1 MLAIGENIQGGN
13 FMKDIIFTGA
23 AVAIVTPF
31 TESGIN
37 FQELKKLIE
46 FNIEK
51 GTDAIVIA
59 GTTGESSTM
68 SDDEHREVIKFTV
81 ECVNKRVPVI
91 AGTGSNDTIY
101 AVELS
106 QYAESVGADALLL
119 VTPYYNKTTQS
130 GLIKHYNYIAD
141 RVNIPIILY
150 NVPSRTGVN
159 ITPETY
165 VELAKHPRI
174 VATKEASGDISAIA
188 RIKALCGDELNIYSG
203 NDDQI
208 VPILSLGG
216 KGVISV
222 FSNIMPKETHD
233 ICSLYFEGK
242 VKESYELQTKY
253 LELINTLFIEVNPI
267 PVKTALGLMG
277 YDVGPLRMPLFSIEV
292 KNLEILKEQLSKYK
306 LI

>member
-1 MLAIGENIQGGN
+1 
-13 FMKDIIFTGA
+13 MKKTIFTGA

-31 TESGIN
+31 NENGIN
-37 FQELKKLIE
+37 FEELKRLID
-46 FNIEK
+46 FNIDN

-68 SDDEHREVIKFTV
+68 SDEEHKEAIRFTV
-81 ECVNKRVPVI
+81 EYVNKRIPVI
-91 AGTGSNDTIY
+91 AGTGSNDTAY
-101 AVELS
+101 AIELS
-106 QYAESVGADALLL
+106 KYAESVGVDGILV
-119 VTPYYNKTTQS
+119 VTPYYNKATQS
-130 GLIKHYNYIAD
+130 GLVKHFTYIAD
-141 RVNIPIILY
+141 RVNVPMILY

-159 ITPETY
+159 ILPETY
-165 VELAKHPRI
+165 VELSKHPRI
-174 VATKEASGDISAIA
+174 VAAKEASGDLSQVAK
-188 RIKALCGDELNIYSG
+188 IKALCGDNLDIYSG

-222 FSNIMPKETHD
+222 LSNVMPKEAHQ

-242 VKESYELQTKY
+242 IEESAKMQTEY
-253 LELINTLFIEVNPI
+253 LELINNLFIEVNPI

-277 YDVGPLRMPLFSIEV
+277 YNVGNLRMPLLAMEG
-292 KNLEILKEQLSKYK
+292 KNLETLKDSLKEYK

>member
-1 MLAIGENIQGGN
+1 
-13 FMKDIIFTGA
+13 MKKDIFTGA
-23 AVAIVTPF
+23 AVAIITPF
-31 TESGIN
+31 TEDGIN
-37 FQELKKLIE
+37 FEELKRLID
-46 FNIEK
+46 FNIEN

-59 GTTGESSTM
+59 GTTGEASTM
-68 SDDEHREVIKFTV
+68 SDEEHRETIRFTV
-81 ECVNKRVPVI
+81 EYVNKRIPVI
-91 AGTGSNDTIY
+91 AGTGSNDTLY

-106 QYAESVGADALLL
+106 QYAESVGADGLLL

-141 RVNIPIILY
+141 RVNLPIILY

-159 ITPETY
+159 ILPKTAF
-165 VELAKHPRI
+165 ELSKHKNI
-174 VATKEASGDISAIA
+174 VAIKEASGNLSQIAETIS
-188 RIKALCGDELNIYSG
+188 LCGDNLTVYSG

-222 FSNIMPKETHD
+222 LSNVVPRDAHN

-242 VKESYELQTKY
+242 VKESKELQFKY
-253 LELINTLFIEVNPI
+253 LNLINALFIEVNPI
-267 PVKTALGLMG
+267 PVKTALRLMG
-277 YDVGPLRMPLFSIEV
+277 FNAGPLRMPLFDMEEA
-292 KNLEILKEQLSKYK
+292 NLEVLKNELKAHN

>member
-1 MLAIGENIQGGN
+1 
-13 FMKDIIFTGA
+13 MKDIIFTGA

-31 TESGIN
+31 TEEGIN
-37 FQELKKLIE
+37 FSELKKLID
-46 FNIEK
+46 FNIDN
-51 GTDAIVIA
+51 GSDAIVIA

-68 SDDEHREVIKFTV
+68 TDEEHREIIRFTV
-81 ECVNKRVPVI
+81 EYVNKRVPVI

-106 QYAESVGADALLL
+106 KYAESVGADALLL
-119 VTPYYNKTTQS
+119 VTPYYNKTTQN
-130 GLIKHYNYIAD
+130 GLVKHYNYIAD

-159 ITPETY
+159 IAPETY

-174 VATKEASGDISAIA
+174 VATKEASGDLSAIA
-188 RIKALCGDELNIYSG
+188 RIKSLCKDHLSIYSG

-222 FSNIMPKETHD
+222 LSNIMPKETHE

-242 VKESYELQTKY
+242 VKESCELQTKY
-253 LELINTLFIEVNPI
+253 LDIINSLFIEVNPI

-277 YDVGPLRMPLFSIEV
+277 YNVGPLRMPLFSMED
-292 KNLEILKEQLSKYK
+292 KNLEKLKIELKNNK

>member
-1 MLAIGENIQGGN
+1 
-13 FMKDIIFTGA
+13 MKKTIFTGA

-31 TESGIN
+31 NENGIN
-37 FQELKKLIE
+37 FEELKRLID
-46 FNIEK
+46 FNIDN

-68 SDDEHREVIKFTV
+68 SDEEHKEAIRFTV
-81 ECVNKRVPVI
+81 EYVNKRIPVI
-91 AGTGSNDTIY
+91 AGTGSNDTAY

-106 QYAESVGADALLL
+106 KYAESVGVDGILV
-119 VTPYYNKTTQS
+119 VTPYYNKATQS
-130 GLIKHYNYIAD
+130 GLVKHFTYIAD
-141 RVNIPIILY
+141 RVNVPMILY

-159 ITPETY
+159 ILPETY

-174 VATKEASGDISAIA
+174 VAAKEASGDLSQVAK
-188 RIKALCGDELNIYSG
+188 IKALCGDNLDIYSG

-222 FSNIMPKETHD
+222 LSNVMPKEAHE

-242 VKESYELQTKY
+242 IEESAKMQTDY
-253 LELINTLFIEVNPI
+253 LELINNLFIEVNPI

-277 YDVGPLRMPLFSIEV
+277 YNVGNLRMPLFAMEG
-292 KNLEILKEQLSKYK
+292 KNLETLKDSLKEYK

>member
-1 MLAIGENIQGGN
+1 
-13 FMKDIIFTGA
+13 MKKTIFTGA

-31 TESGIN
+31 NENGIN
-37 FQELKKLIE
+37 FEELKRLID
-46 FNIEK
+46 FNIDN

-68 SDDEHREVIKFTV
+68 SDEEHKEAIRFTV
-81 ECVNKRVPVI
+81 EYVKKRIPVI
-91 AGTGSNDTIY
+91 AGTGSNDTAY

-106 QYAESVGADALLL
+106 KYAESVGVDGILV
-119 VTPYYNKTTQS
+119 VTPYYNKATQS
-130 GLIKHYNYIAD
+130 GLVKHFTYIAD
-141 RVNIPIILY
+141 RVNVPMILY

-159 ITPETY
+159 ILPETY
-165 VELAKHPRI
+165 VELSKHPRI
-174 VATKEASGDISAIA
+174 VAAKEASGDLSQVAK
-188 RIKALCGDELNIYSG
+188 IKALCGDNLDIYSG

-222 FSNIMPKETHD
+222 LSNVMPKEAHQ

-242 VKESYELQTKY
+242 IEESAKMQTEY
-253 LELINTLFIEVNPI
+253 LELINNLFIEVNPI

-277 YDVGPLRMPLFSIEV
+277 YNVGNLRMPLFAMEG
-292 KNLEILKEQLSKYK
+292 KNLETLKDSLKEYK

>member
-1 MLAIGENIQGGN
+1 
-13 FMKDIIFTGA
+13 MKKTIFTGA

-31 TESGIN
+31 NENGIN
-37 FQELKKLIE
+37 FEELKRLID
-46 FNIEK
+46 FNIDN

-68 SDDEHREVIKFTV
+68 SDEEHKEAIRFTV
-81 ECVNKRVPVI
+81 EYVKKRIPVI
-91 AGTGSNDTIY
+91 AGTGSNDTAY

-106 QYAESVGADALLL
+106 KYAESVGVDGILV
-119 VTPYYNKTTQS
+119 VTPYYNKATQS
-130 GLIKHYNYIAD
+130 GLVKHFTYIAD
-141 RVNIPIILY
+141 RVNVPMILY

-159 ITPETY
+159 ILPETY

-174 VATKEASGDISAIA
+174 VAAKEASGDLSQVAK
-188 RIKALCGDELNIYSG
+188 IKALCGDNLDIYSG

-222 FSNIMPKETHD
+222 LSNVMPKEAHE

-242 VKESYELQTKY
+242 IEESAKMQTDY
-253 LELINTLFIEVNPI
+253 LDLINNLFIEVNPI

-277 YDVGPLRMPLFSIEV
+277 YNVGKLRMPLFAMEG
-292 KNLEILKEQLSKYK
+292 KNLETLKDSLKEYG

>member
-1 MLAIGENIQGGN
+1 
-13 FMKDIIFTGA
+13 MKDIIFTGA

-31 TESGIN
+31 TEDGIN
-37 FQELKKLIE
+37 FSELKKLID
-46 FNIEK
+46 FNIEN

-68 SDDEHREVIKFTV
+68 TDEEHREAIRFTV
-81 ECVNKRVPVI
+81 EYVNKRVPVI
-91 AGTGSNDTIY
+91 AGTGSNDTVY

-106 QYAESVGADALLL
+106 KYAESVGADALLL
-119 VTPYYNKTTQS
+119 VTPYYNKTTQT

-165 VELAKHPRI
+165 AELAKHPRI
-174 VATKEASGDISAIA
+174 VATKEASGDLSAIA
-188 RIKALCGDELNIYSG
+188 KIKALCKDELNIYSG

-222 FSNIMPKETHD
+222 FSNIMPKESHE

-242 VKESYELQTKY
+242 VEESCNLQTKY
-253 LELINTLFIEVNPI
+253 LDLINTLFIEVNPI
-267 PVKTALGLMG
+267 PVKTALGIMG
-277 YDVGPLRMPLFSIEV
+277 YNVGPLRMPLFPMEG
-292 KNLEILKEQLSKYK
+292 KNLEK
-306 LI
+306 LREELAKNNLI

>member
-1 MLAIGENIQGGN
+1 
-13 FMKDIIFTGA
+13 MKKTIFTCA

-31 TESGIN
+31 NENGIN
-37 FQELKKLIE
+37 FEELKRLID
-46 FNIEK
+46 FNIDN

-68 SDDEHREVIKFTV
+68 SDEEHKEAIRFTV
-81 ECVNKRVPVI
+81 EYVNKRIPVI
-91 AGTGSNDTIY
+91 AGTGSNDTAY

-106 QYAESVGADALLL
+106 KYAESVGVDGILV
-119 VTPYYNKTTQS
+119 VTPYYNKATQS
-130 GLIKHYNYIAD
+130 GLVKHFTYIAD
-141 RVNIPIILY
+141 RVNVPMILY

-159 ITPETY
+159 ILPETY

-174 VATKEASGDISAIA
+174 VAAKEASGDLSQVAK
-188 RIKALCGDELNIYSG
+188 IKALCGDNLDIYSG

-222 FSNIMPKETHD
+222 LSNVMPKEAHE

-242 VKESYELQTKY
+242 IEESAKMQTDY
-253 LELINTLFIEVNPI
+253 LELINNLFIEVNPI

-277 YDVGPLRMPLFSIEV
+277 YNVGNLRMPLFAMEG
-292 KNLEILKEQLSKYK
+292 KNLETLKDSLKEYG

>member
-1 MLAIGENIQGGN
+1 
-13 FMKDIIFTGA
+13 MKDIIFTGA

-31 TESGIN
+31 TENGIN
-37 FQELKKLIE
+37 FSELKKLID
-46 FNIEK
+46 FNIEN
-51 GTDAIVIA
+51 GSDAIVIA

-68 SDDEHREVIKFTV
+68 TDEEHKEVIKFTV
-81 ECVNKRVPVI
+81 EYVNKRVPVI

-106 QYAESVGADALLL
+106 KYAENVGADALLL

-165 VELAKHPRI
+165 AELAKHPRI
-174 VATKEASGDISAIA
+174 VATKEASGDLSAIA
-188 RIKALCGDELNIYSG
+188 KIKALCSDELNIYSG

-208 VPILSLGG
+208 LPILSLGG

-222 FSNIMPKETHD
+222 LSNIMPKETHD
-233 ICSLYFEGK
+233 ICSSYFEGK
-242 VKESYELQTKY
+242 VEESCNLQTSY
-253 LELINTLFIEVNPI
+253 LDLINTLFIEVNPI

-277 YDVGPLRMPLFSIEV
+277 YNVGPLRMPLFPMEG
-292 KNLEILKEQLSKYK
+292 KNLETLRAELAKNN

>member
-1 MLAIGENIQGGN
+1 MESSSILPKISSNSSNN
-13 FMKDIIFTGA
+13 F
-23 AVAIVTPF
+23 
-31 TESGIN
+31 E
-37 FQELKKLIE
+37 ELKRLID
-46 FNIEK
+46 FNIDN

-68 SDDEHREVIKFTV
+68 SDEEHKEAIRFTV
-81 ECVNKRVPVI
+81 EYVKKRIPVI
-91 AGTGSNDTIY
+91 AGTGSNDTAY

-106 QYAESVGADALLL
+106 KYAESVGVDGILV
-119 VTPYYNKTTQS
+119 VTPYYNKATQS
-130 GLIKHYNYIAD
+130 GLVKHFTYIAD
-141 RVNIPIILY
+141 RVNVPMILY

-159 ITPETY
+159 ILPETY

-174 VATKEASGDISAIA
+174 VAAKEASGDLSQVAK
-188 RIKALCGDELNIYSG
+188 IKALCGDNLDIYSG

-222 FSNIMPKETHD
+222 LSNVMPKEAHE

-242 VKESYELQTKY
+242 IEESAKMQTDY
-253 LELINTLFIEVNPI
+253 LDLINNLFIEVNPI

-277 YDVGPLRMPLFSIEV
+277 YNVGNLRMPLFAMEG
-292 KNLEILKEQLSKYK
+292 KNLETLKDSLKEYG